1 MDNTYG
7 LYWINKMID
16 LKEFRKNIYQNYGVK
31 ECPHYSEDGVILKI
45 FKEIGVDKKHKK
57 IVEFG
62 EMRVLGTTTR
72 SFRIKYFPY
81 AVYFT
86 QKIDLIS
93 KLLNIFDIIK
103 ITIFTKKLKYLSFLG
118 NMPFEFFV
126 TPKNIINILQEKL
139 GKSKEIDILTID
151 IDSYDYFVAK
161 VILENNYKPRLLILE
176 YNPFL
181 PIDIPLS
188 CPNTRSLDNKPKNK
202 KVYGASYLAMDN
214 LATNYGYKLV
224 HVSGFCNLFYISNE
238 YSDIFTSPDINV
250 ELTDSDEKVKKFI
263 DIFCQ
268 KGFVPSWMEEESLS
282 KSDLTYFERV

>member
-1 MDNTYG
+1 
-7 LYWINKMID
+7 
-16 LKEFRKNIYQNYGVK
+16 
-31 ECPHYSEDGVILKI
+31 
-45 FKEIGVDKKHKK
+45 
-57 IVEFG
+57 
-62 EMRVLGTTTR
+62 
-72 SFRIKYFPY
+72 
-81 AVYFT
+81 
-86 QKIDLIS
+86 
-93 KLLNIFDIIK
+93 
-103 ITIFTKKLKYLSFLG
+103 
-118 NMPFEFFV
+118 MPFEFFV